1 MVRYGFKARPKITRI
16 FGNNIGLQ
24 QVLKKAGFTLEASLT
39 DTICKHG
46 RAEDELI
53 YRLRRSEIRMK

>member
-1 MVRYGFKARPKITRI
+1 MVRCGFKARPKITRI

-39 DTICKHG
+39 DTIWKHG